1 MFAPYRFEGYAIVS
15 SDGMIADAHG
25 AFPEALV
32 FKADQRYLER
42 ELDHVDAVIHGR
54 HSHEGQANS
63 PARRRLVL
71 TRKVAAFAPD
81 PHLGK
86 CMLWNPA
93 GASVDEACCAM
104 GRAGGTIAILG
115 GPDVYGLFL
124 EIGYDVF
131 HLCRAGKVRLPGGVP
146 IFSQVRSGRSPE
158 DVLRHAGLRPGP
170 RRVLDQANAL
180 TLVTWT
186 RAPAPA

>member
-158 DVLRHAGLRPGP
+158 DVLRHAGLR
-170 RRVLDQANAL
+170 RVLDQANAL

>member
-25 AFPEALV
+25 SFPEALV

-54 HSHEGQANS
+54 HSHEGHANS

-158 DVLRHAGLRPGP
+158 DVLRHAGLRPSP

>member
-15 SDGMIADAHG
+15 SDGMIADADG

-32 FKADQRYLER
+32 FKADQRFLER

-54 HSHEGQANS
+54 HSHEGHANS

-71 TRKVAAFAPD
+71 TRKVEAFAPD
-81 PHLGK
+81 PHQRK

-93 GASVDEACCAM
+93 GASVDEACCAL
-104 GRAGGTIAILG
+104 GRAAGTIAILG

-124 EIGYDVF
+124 EIGYHVF
-131 HLCRAGKVRLPGGVP
+131 HLCRAGKVKLPGGVP
-146 IFSQVRSGRSPE
+146 VFSQVRDGRTPE
-158 DVLRHAGLRPGP
+158 DVLRRAGLHPGP
-170 RRVLDQANAL
+170 TRVLDEANAL

-186 RAPAPA
+186 RTAPA